1 MRNFLSSLVVDIYPL
16 CPLHPPTDLLE
27 SSRLEADMLE
37 RLERTTITRIKKE
50 RSDFELQLVR
60 DENLSKDTGK
70 KPKKTSKKSS
80 KNKPVIEPPIVTEHT
95 IVDMLP
101 EFQQHEEEE
110 HIARLQTLQ
119 PDAALQL
126 APFELNQRQF
136 AVLGGTYTVH
146 YLERPAQSRK
156 FSTHLF
162 LRTHRQPDI
171 LKYHQYATEY
181 AVVSPIASDSSI
193 ERDERVRLATHQWDN
208 LIEITIQ
215 LPANVSWWS
224 QPTVVRWQNWED
236 SDEFR
241 ALSPAVQ
248 HYNLNHEAI
257 EAAKLAKLFKR
268 RQPKRSD
275 CDAQPDYVLDL
286 DLANRNA
293 SPDSRLYYLMTKHI
307 VPRLSQTYRFEAERR
322 ETEEKYAAILKQRE
336 HQRLERMEDL
346 KMRQQPAEPG
356 AVDQLDEEALNTA
369 EKIVPVAS
377 KEIVRGVP
385 ARELFPVLG
394 RQAPL
399 VIIPRLY
406 SQKPTMLLS
415 ELLRQIDEYN
425 TAEMPRFKGER
436 KTAAFRQLSSSELD
450 GDDEETEGE
459 EKMGSKPET
468 VPKRRHQR
476 RSDTLSLVPH
486 CRGKWVTEGIH
497 VLAYDETSRT
507 ITFKS
512 THIGKYCPNTIRP
525 CTNTAEWPPP
535 HTIRFI
541 SL

>member
-1 MRNFLSSLVVDIYPL
+1 
-16 CPLHPPTDLLE
+16 
-27 SSRLEADMLE
+27 MLE
-37 RLERTTITRIKKE
+37 RLERTTITRMKQE

-110 HIARLQTLQ
+110 HITRLATLQ

-136 AVLGGTYTVH
+136 AVLGGTYTVD

-156 FSTHLF
+156 FSTLLF
-162 LRTHRQPDI
+162 QRTHRQPDI
-171 LKYHQYATEY
+171 LLYHQYVTEY

-193 ERDERVRLATHQWDN
+193 ERDERVRRATHQWDN

-215 LPANVSWWS
+215 LPVNVSWWS

-248 HYNLNHEAI
+248 YYNLNHEAI

-275 CDAQPDYVLDL
+275 VQPDYVLDL

-293 SPDSRLYYLMTKHI
+293 SPESRLYYLMTKHI

-322 ETEEKYAAILKQRE
+322 ETEEKHAAILKQRE
-336 HQRLERMEDL
+336 HQRLEQMEDL
-346 KMRQQPAEPG
+346 KMRQQAETSSE
-356 AVDQLDEEALNTA
+356 DQLDEEALNNA

-399 VIIPRLY
+399 VIIPRLF

-436 KTAAFRQLSSSELD
+436 KTDPFRQLSSSELD
-450 GDDEETEGE
+450 DDDEEAED
-459 EKMGSKPET
+459 EKKRVLKPET

-476 RSDTLSLVPH
+476 RSDTLPLVPH

-525 CTNTAEWPPP
+525 CTTAAAWPPP
-535 HTIRFI
+535 HTQLDSFRCSIAALSGRTHVDAC
-541 SL
+541 